1 MSTCDSCGIVLG
13 AERVQL
19 EEKLYCCS
27 GCTAGGPCVCTYEQ
41 DLGRFPP
48 AQYARPVSLA
58 ELLDRYESGIQKRVP
73 GSGGRTAQQPEEPP
87 PAP

>member
-1 MSTCDSCGIVLG
+1 MTTCDSCGIALG
-13 AERVQL
+13 AEPVHL

-27 GCTAGGPCVCTYEQ
+27 GCTAGGPCICSYDQ

-58 ELLDRYESGIQKRVP
+58 ELLDRYERGIQKRGP
-73 GSGGRTAQQPEEPP
+73 GSDARTAQQKNEHLT
-87 PAP
+87 